1 MTYEL
6 DIDINMT
13 SRQIRTLAILFF
25 VLWLLE
31 ITVLRLN
38 LNSHVRYFS
47 DDGDRQIYFERGSWF
62 PNGEVP
68 YRDVISE
75 YPQIPTY
82 FFGLLYILIPGE
94 KNSIFAYL
102 LFSSYFVLAMLVVLF
117 AMIDRL
123 YRFLPERKYLA
134 FLFLLP
140 APLYYT
146 FNRFDILP
154 TYLCLLSFVLV
165 SRKQWGLAAVIL
177 GVATL
182 TKWYPVLLLPAYLAY
197 CYHTEGKIN
206 WRMIILYSIT
216 CSLIVLPTLL
226 LGGLDALLVPYRFQG
241 VRGLETLSLPA
252 MIGRLQGAISHKA
265 IVERYYILG
274 FLFLQGIAALI
285 SLFARIDRIEKL
297 LQWCIL
303 IISLFVLFAR
313 IYSPQW
319 LVWILPFLI
328 LAARDKIDL
337 IIIVAYGIVAY
348 LGFPIVFDAV
358 GKSSPL
364 MFVMS
369 AMNFILLAII
379 AGRSIRQIRSAGE
392 KVNPNLMLSS

>member
-1 MTYEL
+1 
-6 DIDINMT
+6 MT
-13 SRQIRTLAILFF
+13 SRQIRTLAIVFF
-25 VLWLLE
+25 LLWLLE

-47 DDGDRQIYFERGSWF
+47 DDGDRQVYFERGAWF

-68 YRDVISE
+68 YRDTISE

-102 LFSSYFVLAMLVVLF
+102 LFSSYFVLAMLIVLF
-117 AMIDRL
+117 ALIDQL
-123 YRFLPERKYLA
+123 YRVLPDRKYLA

-154 TYLCLLSFVLV
+154 AYLCLLSFVLV
-165 SRKQWGLAAVIL
+165 ARKQWGLASVIL
-177 GVATL
+177 AVATL

-197 CYHTEGKIN
+197 CFHSEGRIN
-206 WRMIILYSIT
+206 WRMILLFSVTCLLIL
-216 CSLIVLPTLL
+216 LPTLL

-241 VRGLETLSLPA
+241 VRGLEPLSLPA
-252 MIGRLQGAISHKA
+252 MIGRLQEAISDQP

-285 SLFARIDRIEKL
+285 ALFARIDRIEKL
-297 LQWCIL
+297 VQWCIL

-337 IIIVAYGIVAY
+337 IIIVVYSVVAY
-348 LGFPIVFDAV
+348 LGFPVVFDAV
-358 GKSSPL
+358 GKSSSL
-364 MFVMS
+364 MFLMS

-379 AGRSIRQIRSAGE
+379 AGRSIRQIWSNGE
-392 KVNPNLMLSS
+392 KVNPNLMSSS

>member
-1 MTYEL
+1 
-6 DIDINMT
+6 MT
-13 SRQIRTLAILFF
+13 SRQIRTLAVLFF
-25 VLWLLE
+25 ILWLLE

-47 DDGDRQIYFERGSWF
+47 DDGDRQIYFERGSWL

-68 YRDVISE
+68 YRDVVSE

-82 FFGLLYILIPGE
+82 FFGLLYLLIPGE
-94 KNSIFAYL
+94 KDSIFAYL
-102 LFSSYFVLAMLVVLF
+102 LFSSYFVLAMLIVLF
-117 AMIDRL
+117 ALIDQL
-123 YRFLPERKYLA
+123 YRLLPERKYLA

-146 FNRFDILP
+146 FNRFDTLP
-154 TYLCLLSFVLV
+154 AYLCLLSFVLV
-165 SRKQWGLAAVIL
+165 ARKRWGLAAVIL
-177 GVATL
+177 AVGAL
-182 TKWYPVLLLPAYLAY
+182 TKWYPILLLPAYLAY
-197 CYHTEGKIN
+197 YFRTEGKIN
-206 WRMIILYSIT
+206 WQMIVLFSMT
-216 CSLIVLPTLL
+216 CLLIILPTLL

-252 MIGRLQGAISHKA
+252 MIGRLQEAISGKP

-297 LQWCIL
+297 MQWCIL
-303 IISLFVLFAR
+303 IISMFVLFAR

-319 LVWILPFLI
+319 LIWILPFLI
-328 LAARDKIDL
+328 LAAKDKFDL
-337 IIIVAYGIVAY
+337 SIIVVYGIVAY

-369 AMNFILLAII
+369 VMNFILLAII
-379 AGRSIRQIRSAGE
+379 AVRSIRQIWSAGE
-392 KVNPNLMLSS
+392 KVNPNLMPSG

>member
-1 MTYEL
+1 
-6 DIDINMT
+6 MT
-13 SRQIRTLAILFF
+13 SRQIRTLAIVFF
-25 VLWLLE
+25 LLWLLE

-47 DDGDRQIYFERGSWF
+47 DDGDRQVYFERGAWF

-68 YRDVISE
+68 YRDTISE

-102 LFSSYFVLAMLVVLF
+102 LFSSYFVLAMLIVLF
-117 AMIDRL
+117 ALIDQL
-123 YRFLPERKYLA
+123 YRVLPDRKYLA

-154 TYLCLLSFVLV
+154 AYLCLLSFVLV
-165 SRKQWGLAAVIL
+165 ARKQWGLASVIL
-177 GVATL
+177 AVATL

-197 CYHTEGKIN
+197 CFHSEGRIN
-206 WRMIILYSIT
+206 WRMILLFSVTCLLIL
-216 CSLIVLPTLL
+216 LPTLL

-241 VRGLETLSLPA
+241 VRGLEPLSLPA
-252 MIGRLQGAISHKA
+252 MIGRLQEAISDQT

-285 SLFARIDRIEKL
+285 ALFARIDRIEKL
-297 LQWCIL
+297 VQWCIL

-337 IIIVAYGIVAY
+337 IIIVVYSVVAY
-348 LGFPIVFDAV
+348 LGFPVVFDAV
-358 GKSSPL
+358 GKSSSL
-364 MFVMS
+364 MFLMS

-379 AGRSIRQIRSAGE
+379 AGRSIRQIWSNGE
-392 KVNPNLMLSS
+392 KVNPNLMSSS